1 MLAPGKNRKA
11 HAFGAVNYQTG
22 RLTFLLTER
31 KRSVE
36 FIAFCRQLLRAYP
49 GQRIFCVL
57 DNYGIHGTRAVER
70 LLRTHPRLIFV
81 PLPTYSPHLNPIEP
95 VWKHWKRWSIVNRVF
110 RDPSALRAA
119 FRATGVS
126 RLRRDHWAAVR
137 SIVRGSTEKLV
148 GDT

>member
-11 HAFGAVNYQTG
+11 HAFGAVNYRTG
-22 RLTFLLTER
+22 RLTFMLTER

-36 FIAFCRQLLRAYP
+36 FVAFCRKLLRAYP

-57 DNYGIHGTRAVER
+57 DNYGIHSTRAVAA
-70 LLRTHPRLIFV
+70 LLRRQPRLVLV

-110 RDPSALRAA
+110 RDLSALRAA
-119 FRATGVS
+119 FRKTGSS
-126 RLRRDHWAAVR
+126 RLRSDRWAAVR
-137 SIVRGSTEKLV
+137 RIVRGSTEKLV
-148 GDT
+148 GTT